1 MADALHRH
9 TPTLIVTDSRRL
21 PIRSV
26 SYYRGTLGDS
36 SQARPERQQY
46 DAAARPV
53 ARWDARLFRQ
63 LTTEPLTRP
72 NLSTVFSLTGAP
84 LAINSVDAGCQV
96 SLYGEAG
103 QLLEH
108 HDARGT
114 HWTNRYDELL
124 RPLAINEK
132 PRGQPCRTSERFSY
146 ADSSELAAANN
157 VCGRLTQTYD
167 GSGSDFIDA
176 CGVSGQILQQTRRF
190 LRTND
195 LPNWPADA
203 LHQELLLEPGPG
215 FSSKARFNAMG
226 EVLDQTDASGN
237 RHTSAYD
244 VSGQLKA
251 NRLKLMNGSDQVLL
265 HGLMYDA
272 HGRIESQTAG
282 NGVISRVS
290 FDPAD
295 GRMAELITYRPGV
308 KQLQHLLYDYDPVGN
323 VTRIRD
329 EAQPAR
335 HCSGQRID
343 AVNEYEYDSLY
354 QLIRASG
361 RETAL
366 AGIRP
371 ELPEL
376 ARLPVDESQLL
387 NYTQRYSYDDAGN
400 LLKLIHKGAQAYTRH
415 MIVDTQSNRALPW
428 SQGDAP
434 PDFDKQFD
442 ANGNQQ
448 ALVAGRALHWDSG
461 NRLIKVDAVTRSEQP
476 DDGEHYAYDASGQR
490 LRKTAKAMTRTFQHQ
505 CDVRYLPGLEIRTN
519 SATGERLEVITVY
532 AGRTNVRCLHWLEGK
547 PDAIDNNQFRYS
559 IGDHLGSSTL
569 ELDAQAKLI
578 SHEGYYPFGGTA
590 WWAARSAVEA
600 SYKVVRYSGKERDST
615 GLYYYGVRYYA
626 PWLMRWMSADALGDV
641 EGLNLYR
648 MTRNNPVSRV
658 DPEGGQSINFD
669 GMTLISTNIAI
680 GIVLMGLATWV
691 LLARSSRARKNAK
704 LKAYSDFLD
713 SAASEFGLDTEEIKE
728 LGGFMSSINARTRD
742 VYLRHDGMTGSI
754 YAYYLTR
761 PGQQDF
767 FRAQSASPE
776 FLSHSKNLIR
786 MELRAAKDRD
796 TSRRESNVSNVSNFS
811 NVSNLSGRTSF
822 PETSEPTASTAE
834 KEFYRSFA
842 GTSTYT
848 PAAPSPDTPVKKNR
862 ATTSANVAI
871 GDFFESAAFE
881 TAQKEYSQDD
891 LRSAVTKAI
900 DSFNERGS
908 KGASAHKVKD
918 EISLDLTGVAGAKGR
933 GKIRLLLAKN
943 QDTGA
948 WYPHRIG
955 DTH

>member
-1 MADALHRH
+1 MPDSLHRH
-9 TPTLIVTDSRRL
+9 TPTLMVTDSRGL

-26 SYYRGTLGDS
+26 SYYRGTPGDS

-63 LTTEPLTRP
+63 LTTEPFTRP

-84 LAINSVDAGCQV
+84 LAVNSVDAGCRV

-114 HWTNRYDELL
+114 HWTTRYDELL

-157 VCGRLTQTYD
+157 VCGHLIQTYD
-167 GSGSDFIDA
+167 GSGSDLIDA

-190 LRTND
+190 LQKND
-195 LPNWPADA
+195 LPNWPEDA
-203 LHQELLLEPGPG
+203 LHQDELLEPGPG

-237 RHTSAYD
+237 RHTSTYD

-251 NRLKLMNGSDQVLL
+251 TRLRVMNGSDQVLL

-282 NGVISRVS
+282 NGVISCAS

-295 GRMAELITYRPGV
+295 GRMGELITYRPGV

-415 MIVDTQSNRALPW
+415 MIVDTKSNRALPW
-428 SQGDAP
+428 SEGNAP

-476 DDGEHYAYDASGQR
+476 EDGEHYAYDASGQR
-490 LRKTAKAMTRTFQHQ
+490 MRKTAKAMTRTFQHQ

-547 PDAIDNNQFRYS
+547 PDAIDNNQLRYS

-600 SYKVVRYSGKERDST
+600 SYKVIRYSGKERDST

-626 PWLMRWMSADALGDV
+626 PWLMRWMSADPLGDV

-658 DPEGGQSINFD
+658 DPEGGQSIDFD
-669 GMTLISTNIAI
+669 GMTLISI
-680 GIVLMGLATWV
+680 GITIGVVAMGLTTWA
-691 LLARSSRARKNAK
+691 LLAYTSWTRKNAR
-704 LKAYSDFLD
+704 LKDYRAFSD
-713 SAASEFGLDTEEIKE
+713 SAASEFGLDSNEIKE
-728 LGGFMSSINARTRD
+728 LHGFMSSVNARPRD
-742 VYLRHDGMTGSI
+742 IFFRHDDPTGSVH
-754 YAYYLTR
+754 AYYL
-761 PGQQDF
+761 PKSVQQDF
-767 FRAQSASPE
+767 FKKHSKSPE
-776 FLSHSKNLIR
+776 FLSQSTKLIH
-786 MELRAAKDRD
+786 MELRAAEYPDL
-796 TSRRESNVSNVSNFS
+796 SRRASNVSNVSTLS
-811 NVSNLSGRTSF
+811 NVSNRTSIT
-822 PETSEPTASTAE
+822 ETSEPTVSPE
-834 KEFYRSFA
+834 DKKRYRDSA
-842 GTSTYT
+842 GTSTST
-848 PAAPSPDTPVKKNR
+848 PEAPSLNAPVKKKR
-862 ATTSANVAI
+862 ATTFAKVAI
-871 GDFFESAAFE
+871 GDFFNSTVFE
-881 TAQKEYSQDD
+881 DAKNTFGEDEVT
-891 LRSAVTKAI
+891 SAVTKAI
-900 DSFNERGS
+900 DSFNERGFN
-908 KGASAHKVKD
+908 GASAHKLRTG
-918 EISLDLTGVAGAKGR
+918 EISLDLLGLGGATGR
-933 GKIRLLLAKN
+933 GRMRLLLAKN
-943 QDTGA
+943 KKTGRL
-948 WYPHRIG
+948 YPTRIT
-955 DTH
+955 DTHR